1 MVIANVAALIPAAP
15 GYIGTFDAAV
25 VVSMEALGMLHSAS
39 VGYLLVLRFV
49 LFVPITLV
57 GLIVFVGRYAGWGRL
72 RTARLQAEEA

>member
-1 MVIANVAALIPAAP
+1 MVVANVAALLPAAP
-15 GYIGTFDAAV
+15 GYLGTFDAAV

-57 GLIVFVGRYAGWGRL
+57 GLVIYVGGYAGFGRL
-72 RTARLQAEEA
+72 RETRLRAEEA